1 MTGTNIQWLVAP
13 YQPST
18 FFTLKPA
25 SATSS
30 GGKSLLVPTPFA
42 IKMALLDIA
51 LRIRGKN
58 AGAVLFPQIKNLRIA
73 IKLPDVAVVNNTFVK
88 IMRPHHSNKIITT
101 ATGLET
107 PMGNTIAS
115 REYVS
120 YHGEMALAFQ
130 GMSTDELIPLLLNVN
145 YFGKRGGFFQ
155 LTQLPQTHQWTDEM
169 LAENGYTILTQDAT
183 GTFNPQGVLQMV
195 DDCGEKMTFEHA
207 DIYSGKRI
215 TLGKERV
222 LHHVVLPY
230 RLEHSSKSYSY
241 FKRF

>member
-1 MTGTNIQWLVAP
+1 MTGTDTQWLIAP
-13 YQPST
+13 YQPTT

-30 GGKSLLVPTPFA
+30 GGKSLLTPTPFA
-42 IKMALLDIA
+42 IKMALLDVA
-51 LRIRGKN
+51 LRTQGKS
-58 AGAVLFPQIKNLRIA
+58 AGAVLFPQIKTLRIA

-88 IMRPHHSNKIITT
+88 IMRPHKSGVKDVTG
-101 ATGLET
+101 TGLET
-107 PMGNTIAS
+107 PMGNTIAF
-115 REYVS
+115 REYVN
-120 YHGEMALAFQ
+120 YHGEMVLAFQ
-130 GMSTDELIPLLLNVN
+130 GMPADALTSLLLNVN

-155 LTQLPQTHQWTDEM
+155 LTRLPETHGWTNET
-169 LAENGYTILTQDAT
+169 LAENGYTILTQPASE
-183 GTFNPQGVLQMV
+183 GFNPQGILQMV

-241 FKRF
+241 FRRI

>member
-1 MTGTNIQWLVAP
+1 MTGTNTQWLIAP

-30 GGKSLLVPTPFA
+30 GGKSLLLPTPFA
-42 IKMALLDIA
+42 IKMALLDAA
-51 LRIRGKN
+51 LRTQGKN
-58 AGAVLFPQIKNLRIA
+58 AGAILFPQIKNLRIA

-88 IMRPHHSNKIITT
+88 ILRPHKSGVKVTG
-101 ATGLET
+101 TGLQT
-107 PMGNTIAS
+107 PMGNTIAF

-130 GMSTDELIPLLLNVN
+130 GMLAAELTPLLLNVN

-155 LTQLPQTHQWTDEM
+155 LTRLPETHRWTDET
-169 LAENGYTILTQDAT
+169 LAENGYTLLTQSTTEA
-183 GTFNPQGVLQMV
+183 FNPQGILQMV

-207 DIYSGKRI
+207 DIYSGKKI
-215 TLGKERV
+215 TLGKERI
-222 LHHVVLPY
+222 LHHVILPY

-241 FKRF
+241 FKRI